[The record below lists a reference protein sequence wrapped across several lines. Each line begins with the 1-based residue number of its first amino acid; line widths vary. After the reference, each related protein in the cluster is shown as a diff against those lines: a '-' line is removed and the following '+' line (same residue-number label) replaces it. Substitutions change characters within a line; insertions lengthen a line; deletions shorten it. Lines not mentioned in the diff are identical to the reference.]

1 MVEEL
6 LGSHQANAPDR
17 SQEGRAG
24 VPEPVPCPSAGSTQE
39 KDDEKMTDSEWR
51 NVDDLRRH
59 DGCEIERMGV
69 NDEKSENVRMM
80 NAELMRKM
88 RDAEKVQMKMEK
100 KKVGE
105 KGKKK
110 EKRVEKQ
117 REEAERNRKKN
128 RMKDWL
134 IKRNLGDDNVSY
146 GNASHENPS
155 YGNASGVELND
166 QDVAQNVAEIVGS
179 FGLEKL
185 EEQQLS
191 LIHI

>member
-1 MVEEL
+1 
-6 LGSHQANAPDR
+6 
-17 SQEGRAG
+17 
-24 VPEPVPCPSAGSTQE
+24 
-39 KDDEKMTDSEWR
+39 
-51 NVDDLRRH
+51 
-59 DGCEIERMGV
+59 
-69 NDEKSENVRMM
+69 MM
-80 NAELMRKM
+80 NAEMMRKM

-117 REEAERNRKKN
+117 REEAERNRQKS

-134 IKRNLGDDNVSY
+134 SKRNLCY
-146 GNASHENPS
+146 GNAS
-155 YGNASGVELND
+155 YGNASGMEHND

-185 EEQQLS
+185 EEQQPVQVNVGGQALEGENLVS
-191 LIHI
+191 REQGN